1 MYGKILNE
9 QKILYTQKVVRVLH
23 CNYMVVAIVFSLG
36 RPTSTHVRRHQHAT
50 IQQRC
55 NKHCN
60 VAKEVVRCWPMMFQ
74 EGKSADSGDNGS
86 VSKSNDTAQALM
98 ATVPF
103 TTASSLKPVR
113 FKTCES
119 LNSWHCCDSP
129 ALSQIFAH
137 AARLPDTGHK
147 ALMPGVTPD
156 SGGMVSTLLM
166 ILVVSVACVALRF
179 RTTYLCLRKMAAECP
194 QEE

>member
-9 QKILYTQKVVRVLH
+9 QKILYTQKVLRVLH

-86 VSKSNDTAQALM
+86 MSKPNDTAHALM

-103 TTASSLKPVR
+103 TTASSLASNLSASRPV
-113 FKTCES
+113 S
-119 LNSWHCCDSP
+119 LSTRGI
-129 ALSQIFAH
+129 AVTV
-137 AARLPDTGHK
+137 LPFPK
-147 ALMPGVTPD
+147 YSLMPLACLTP
-156 SGGMVSTLLM
+156 GIRALCPVSLR
-166 ILVVSVACVALRF
+166 ILGHGLYFANDTSCECRLRCSSLS
-179 RTTYLCLRKMAAECP
+179 YHLPLSPKDGC
-194 QEE
+194 